1 MNIQP
6 GTASYKN
13 TLVATDFSPHAEAAV
28 KQAIW
33 LARQNGAKITLIHT
47 LPDMRQAVSSAS
59 YQARVNLLYADGSVF
74 QQEIRHTSETR
85 MRQLIETLNGGD
97 LDIQFETLLGVPY
110 SQITH
115 AVQKSEFDLVLAGTR
130 GLATWQQFFIGST
143 ASRLIRSC
151 PSSVWIA
158 KSEHVGPPRSVLAAT
173 DFSDVSRR
181 AVIEGLS
188 IARLASAEF
197 HLLHIIDSADVPD
210 DLISQTPEGHSLRHE
225 INESAKQHLD
235 QFVES
240 LGINHGEVHKH
251 LSFGTP
257 WQEVSR
263 LSKHLSIDLIAI
275 GTIGRGGVPGIFL
288 GNTAEKVL
296 TSCDCS
302 ILTVKPADFVSPIPP
317 EIGLPAPAS
326 NGTQP

>member
-1 MNIQP
+1 MNNQP
-6 GTASYKN
+6 GTGSYKN
-13 TLVATDFSPHAEAAV
+13 ILVATDFSPHAEAAV

-74 QQEIRHTSETR
+74 QQEIRHASETR
-85 MRQLIETLNGGD
+85 MRQLIDSLNAGD
-97 LDIQFETLLGVPY
+97 LAIQFETLLGVPY
-110 SQITH
+110 TQITH
-115 AVQKSEFDLVLAGTR
+115 AVQKSGFDLVLAGTR
-130 GLATWQQFFIGST
+130 GLATWQQFFVGST

-181 AVIEGLS
+181 AVMEGLS

-210 DLISQTPEGHSLRHE
+210 DILAKAPEGHSLRHE
-225 INESAKQHLD
+225 INEASKEHLD
-235 QFVES
+235 QFVQS
-240 LGINHGEVHKH
+240 LGGDSAQVHKH
-251 LSFGTP
+251 LSFGSP
-257 WQEVSR
+257 WQEISR
-263 LSKHLSIDLIAI
+263 LAKHLSIDLISI
-275 GTIGRGGVPGIFL
+275 GTIGRSGIPGVFL

-302 ILTVKPADFVSPIPP
+302 ILTVKPADFVSPVV
-317 EIGLPAPAS
+317 
-326 NGTQP
+326 